1 MYYEVIKNYET
12 VHQKLFQL
20 CFQTGKVHVTQ
31 QWRKLLFTLSPR
43 THSSSAFEE
52 KKVTVS
58 SNGDVEAVQEV
69 VEDELVEEV
78 EADEIQ
84 MAAAASDWNDDG
96 VGDDDDDEAALGR
109 KDLIELRKKNLM
121 LC

>member
-1 MYYEVIKNYET
+1 MEET
-12 VHQKLFQL
+12 LIYPIPKD
-20 CFQTGKVHVTQ
+20 TQ
-31 QWRKLLFTLSPR
+31 FVCIRR
-43 THSSSAFEE
+43 E
-52 KKVTVS
+52 KVTVR

-84 MAAAASDWNDDG
+84 MAAAASEWNDD
-96 VGDDDDDEAALGR
+96 DDDDDEAALGR

>member
-1 MYYEVIKNYET
+1 MEET
-12 VHQKLFQL
+12 LIYPIPKD
-20 CFQTGKVHVTQ
+20 TQ
-31 QWRKLLFTLSPR
+31 FVCIRR
-43 THSSSAFEE
+43 E
-52 KKVTVS
+52 KVTVS

>member
-1 MYYEVIKNYET
+1 MEET
-12 VHQKLFQL
+12 LIYPIPKD
-20 CFQTGKVHVTQ
+20 TQ
-31 QWRKLLFTLSPR
+31 FVCIRR
-43 THSSSAFEE
+43 E
-52 KKVTVS
+52 KVTVR

-96 VGDDDDDEAALGR
+96 VGDDDDEAALSR
-109 KDLIELRKKNLM
+109 KDLIELRKKI
-121 LC
+121 LCYANGNDVIMK

>member
-1 MYYEVIKNYET
+1 MEET
-12 VHQKLFQL
+12 LIYPIPKD
-20 CFQTGKVHVTQ
+20 TQ
-31 QWRKLLFTLSPR
+31 FVCIRR
-43 THSSSAFEE
+43 E
-52 KKVTVS
+52 KVTVR

-109 KDLIELRKKNLM
+109 KDLIELRKKI
-121 LC
+121 LCYANGNDVIMK

>member
-1 MYYEVIKNYET
+1 MEET
-12 VHQKLFQL
+12 LIYPIPKD
-20 CFQTGKVHVTQ
+20 TQ
-31 QWRKLLFTLSPR
+31 FVCIRR
-43 THSSSAFEE
+43 E
-52 KKVTVS
+52 KVTVS

-84 MAAAASDWNDDG
+84 MAAAASEWNDDD
-96 VGDDDDDEAALGR
+96 GDDNDEAALCR

>member
-1 MYYEVIKNYET
+1 MD
-12 VHQKLFQL
+12 
-20 CFQTGKVHVTQ
+20 TQ
-31 QWRKLLFTLSPR
+31 FVCIRR
-43 THSSSAFEE
+43 E
-52 KKVTVS
+52 KVTVS
-58 SNGDVEAVQEV
+58 SNGDVEAVQGV

-84 MAAAASDWNDDG
+84 MAAAASEWN
-96 VGDDDDDEAALGR
+96 DDDDDDDALGR

>member
-1 MYYEVIKNYET
+1 MKET
-12 VHQKLFQL
+12 LICPIPKD
-20 CFQTGKVHVTQ
+20 TQ
-31 QWRKLLFTLSPR
+31 FVCIRR
-43 THSSSAFEE
+43 E
-52 KKVTVS
+52 KVTVR

-96 VGDDDDDEAALGR
+96 VGDDDDEAALGR
-109 KDLIELRKKNLM
+109 KDLIELRKKI
-121 LC
+121 LCYANGNDVIMK

>member
-1 MYYEVIKNYET
+1 MEET
-12 VHQKLFQL
+12 LIYPIPKD
-20 CFQTGKVHVTQ
+20 TQ
-31 QWRKLLFTLSPR
+31 FVCIRR
-43 THSSSAFEE
+43 E
-52 KKVTVS
+52 KVTVS

-84 MAAAASDWNDDG
+84 MAAAASEWND
-96 VGDDDDDEAALGR
+96 GDDNDEAALCR